1 MAVVKRPLT
10 RRHLA
15 VTAAARVRALI
26 QLAEGDD
33 FLREMMISADQTML
47 ASGFVKHPD
56 PVAGS
61 EHLCPTHAQTAPRN
75 ACEDTQEIKNKQGHT
90 GRSFVLN

>member
-1 MAVVKRPLT
+1 
-10 RRHLA
+10 
-15 VTAAARVRALI
+15 VRALI
-26 QLAEGDD
+26 RLAEGDD

-56 PVAGS
+56 PVADR
-61 EHLCPTHAQTAPRN
+61 ERLAPTDARTAPRN
-75 ACEDTQEIKNKQGHT
+75 ACEDIPDIKNKQGYT

>member
-47 ASGFVKHPD
+47 ASGFVKHPEPD
-56 PVAGS
+56 TGS
-61 EHLCPTHAQTAPRN
+61 EHLCQANAQTAPRN
-75 ACEDTQEIKNKQGHT
+75 ACEDTSEIKNKQGHT
-90 GRSFVLN
+90 GRSIVLN